1 MYIRIFFPQR
11 SPQEL
16 VRKVPDIAFPAPHL
30 LSQPTRGRKPQGG
43 RGKRELEA
51 GVCEIFNGSAAS
63 SVLWLIPCCNSTAF
77 YFIVL

>member
-16 VRKVPDIAFPAPHL
+16 VRKVPDIAFPARHL

-43 RGKRELEA
+43 RGKRDLEA

-77 YFIVL
+77 CFIVL